1 MAEHYSAQRLRRGI
15 AHFLWGK
22 ASSALLSFVGF
33 LLVARLL
40 QTSEYGR
47 YVAMVALVELALN
60 LASFGLDWV
69 STRYVPEYRVRAG
82 GPRLA
87 RFVLR
92 LTGVQVLL
100 IGGVGAALWLFA
112 EPVASLVGVEGAGP
126 VLRLYAAYLV
136 LEGASRVLRDQ
147 MLSQL
152 LLQGRAQ
159 VALVLRHL
167 TWVGACGALL
177 MGAGQASLLL
187 VASIELG
194 AAAVGF
200 LAAALGLFFAL
211 RAAAREES
219 RPSDANWA
227 APTRREMWVLASNSY
242 LSFLLNIPA
251 RPQVLTLMVTRLAGV
266 DSAAVFG
273 FARSLA
279 DQVLRFLPAELL
291 LGFVRPALVARYVN
305 ARDFSS
311 LNMQVN
317 LLLILSL
324 LVLAPLLTLVIGKGA
339 LVVYVLGGG
348 RFDGG
353 APVLILLLV
362 GAAFFSHRRML
373 EFVANTVGQ
382 PQVIGRG
389 SVVMLLVP
397 IAVLVLLQMRLPI
410 WTVPLAM
417 LVAELIFGGV
427 VVSMLKRANV
437 DYLVPLEA
445 LARIA
450 VATAIAS
457 ILAALLPVPP
467 SDTWLALLGHAV
479 LAVVLTSIAAW
490 LLRPLDF
497 AAIAALKALMKL
509 RKGSSS

>member
-40 QTSEYGR
+40 QTSDYGR
-47 YVAMVALVELALN
+47 YVAMLALVELALN
-60 LASFGLDWV
+60 LANFGLDWV

-87 RFVLR
+87 RFILR
-92 LTGVQVLL
+92 LTGLQVLL

-112 EPVASLVGVEGAGP
+112 EPIASLVGVAGAGP

-159 VALVLRHL
+159 VALVLRHI
-167 TWVGACGALL
+167 TWVGACGF
-177 MGAGQASLLL
+177 LLL
-187 VASIELG
+187 RDGEANLLSVASIELV

-200 LAAALGLFFAL
+200 LAAALGLSYAL
-211 RAAAREES
+211 CAAAREES
-219 RPSDANWA
+219 KPSDSHWV
-227 APTRREMWVLASNSY
+227 APTRDEMWALAANSY
-242 LSFLLNIPA
+242 LSFLLNIPS
-251 RPQVLTLMVTRLAGV
+251 RSQVLTLMVTRLAGV

-279 DQVLRFLPAELL
+279 DLVLRFLPAELL
-291 LGFVRPALVARYVN
+291 LGFVRPALVARFVS

-324 LVLAPLLTLVIGKGA
+324 LVLAPLLTLVIAKGD
-339 LVVYVLGGG
+339 LVVHVLGGG
-348 RFDGG
+348 RFEGG
-353 APVLILLLV
+353 APVLTLLLV

-397 IAVLVLLQMRLPI
+397 MVVFVLLQMKMPI

-417 LVAELIFGGV
+417 LAAELIFGGV
-427 VVSMLKRANV
+427 VVRLLKRANV
-437 DYLVPLEA
+437 NYMAPLEA

-450 VATAIAS
+450 AATALAS
-457 ILAALLPVPP
+457 ILAALSPVLS
-467 SDTWLALLGHAV
+467 SDSLSALLGHAV
-479 LAVVLTSIAAW
+479 LAAVFTLIAVW
-490 LLRPLDF
+490 LVRPLDS
-497 AAIAALKALMKL
+497 AALAALNALMKL
-509 RKGSSS
+509 RKGSRS